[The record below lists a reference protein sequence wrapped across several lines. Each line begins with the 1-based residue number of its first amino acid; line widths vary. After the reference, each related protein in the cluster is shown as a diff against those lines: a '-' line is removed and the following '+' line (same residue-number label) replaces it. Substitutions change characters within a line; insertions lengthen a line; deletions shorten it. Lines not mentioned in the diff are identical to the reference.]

1 MPSVMREVLI
11 TPVCLILSIWQK
23 YLNVNV
29 HATLLTFSEIRWLT
43 ILNILRV
50 ISLGYRNGCKNCT
63 SFIQGNGLEVMI
75 SLCSSQKIP
84 ISHLRL
90 VWSFSGF
97 DGFLTVNCCHTKPDI
112 IPEESRSRNIKEGW
126 ILVDEFSKHFFL
138 KTTCYDPPGSGNV
151 RRKYSELNTKEDGDV
166 TELLTA
172 VT

>member
-1 MPSVMREVLI
+1 
-11 TPVCLILSIWQK
+11 
-23 YLNVNV
+23 
-29 HATLLTFSEIRWLT
+29 
-43 ILNILRV
+43 
-50 ISLGYRNGCKNCT
+50 
-63 SFIQGNGLEVMI
+63 MI
-75 SLCSSQKIP
+75 SLCSSQKDYSFPIDLITLAHWISGPNGTCASNIP

>member
-1 MPSVMREVLI
+1 MLDSTDWAVFTETCSDLEEMTEVVSAYVNFAADVCILKNSRPLVELMKRLPAVNTIKQLEREKKVAI
-11 TPVCLILSIWQK
+11 D
-23 YLNVNV
+23 
-29 HATLLTFSEIRWLT
+29 
-43 ILNILRV
+43 
-50 ISLGYRNGCKNCT
+50 NGN
-63 SFIQGNGLEVMI
+63 
-75 SLCSSQKIP
+75 KIP